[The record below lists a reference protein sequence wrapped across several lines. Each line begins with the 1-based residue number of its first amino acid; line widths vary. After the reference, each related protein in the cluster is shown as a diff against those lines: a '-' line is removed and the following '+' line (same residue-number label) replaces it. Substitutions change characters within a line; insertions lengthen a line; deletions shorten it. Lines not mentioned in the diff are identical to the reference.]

1 MRFTRR
7 PRKGAVAVV
16 LALALCGLLAV
27 RAAGVTGTG
36 SGLVIWGDAPQ
47 ATHAPQTDAQAA
59 QGQLQG
65 RALPEK
71 ELLQPTLDPALPT
84 FHPAYKR
91 NKLKAELRCAA
102 SDVLPGLAKAWIAK
116 LQEYYPKVNISVDPP
131 YAGSLG
137 ALELIKGNL
146 DCVFV
151 SRELKPTDVS
161 GFRSAFGYDP
171 FSVPVSGGSYR
182 HFGFL
187 DSVAFAV
194 NKDNPLEK
202 LSFDQLDRILSTTDA
217 RGGAPIRTWGDLG
230 LTGDWADKPIHIYG
244 IKPWNGFEEFVRERV
259 LSVNGRRGEWR
270 GDASADPDVTFF
282 PTVFKTASAIA
293 ADKYALG
300 YTGMA
305 YVDAPVKLL
314 SLSQHD
320 DSQAYSPSYENVA
333 RADYPLSRLIYLNT
347 NNDPQRPESPALA
360 ELTRLILSRQGQQV
374 VADQGIYLPL
384 RYQQVVN
391 SKALLDANP

>member
-7 PRKGAVAVV
+7 PRKGAVSVV
-16 LALALCGLLAV
+16 LALALCGLFAV
-27 RAAGVTGTG
+27 RAAGVTGPG

-47 ATHAPQTDAQAA
+47 ATNAPQTDAQAA

-116 LQEYYPKVNISVDPP
+116 LHEYYPRVNISVDPP

-161 GFRSAFGYDP
+161 GFKDAFGYAP
-171 FSVPVSGGSYR
+171 FSVPISGGSYR
-182 HFGFL
+182 QFGFL
-187 DSVAFAV
+187 DSVGFVV
-194 NKDNPLEK
+194 NKANPISK
-202 LSFDQLDRILSTTDA
+202 LSLDELDRILSTTNN
-217 RGGAPIRTWGDLG
+217 RGGTPIRTWGDLG
-230 LTGDWADKPIHIYG
+230 LTGEWADEPIHIVG

-259 LSVNGRRGEWR
+259 MDANGKRGEWR
-270 GDASADPDVTFF
+270 NETTPDDDVTFYS
-282 PTVFKTASAIA
+282 TVFDVAGDVAR
-293 ADKYALG
+293 DKYALG
-300 YTGMA
+300 YTGLA
-305 YVDAPVKLL
+305 YVDEPVKVI
-314 SLSQHD
+314 SLS
-320 DSQAYSPSYENVA
+320 
-333 RADYPLSRLIYLNT
+333 
-347 NNDPQRPESPALA
+347 
-360 ELTRLILSRQGQQV
+360 
-374 VADQGIYLPL
+374 
-384 RYQQVVN
+384 
-391 SKALLDANP
+391 